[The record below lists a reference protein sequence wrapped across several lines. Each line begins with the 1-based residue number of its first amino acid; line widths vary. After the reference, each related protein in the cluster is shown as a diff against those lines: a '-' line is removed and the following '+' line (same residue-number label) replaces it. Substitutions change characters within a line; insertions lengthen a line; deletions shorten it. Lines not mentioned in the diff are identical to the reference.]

1 MEVSMNQDQ
10 IAKKY
15 GISAPFFSQ
24 VLNGHKRF
32 SWGRAKELAAAL
44 RVSPQQLMDAGPDE
58 LRRIFKVRNGA
69 EKKS

>member
-1 MEVSMNQDQ
+1 MNQRQ
-10 IAKKY
+10 TARKH
-15 GISAPFFSQ
+15 GISPSHFSQ

-44 RVSPQQLMDAGPDE
+44 RVSPQRLMDAGPDE
-58 LRRIFKVRNGA
+58 LRKIFKVKNGT